1 MNLKLNARNAGIS
14 THFPTLWELAE
25 QRISPEALDESRRA
39 VVPQRVHR
47 LREAHAATQPLP
59 LHLAGAV
66 TLTVTHQPLQVRVRA
81 PPNQAI
87 GERGGLAR
95 QPRPAT
101 AVDGGR
107 RAHHHQPPAA
117 DPHELP
123 PSAES
128 RGRREEVR
136 HRQRAAIRDGR

>member
-14 THFPTLWELAE
+14 THFPTLWGLAE
-25 QRISPEALDESRRA
+25 QRISSEALDESRRA
-39 VVPQRVHR
+39 DVPQRVHR
-47 LREAHAATQPLP
+47 LRETHEAPKPLTV
-59 LHLAGAV
+59 HLAGAV
-66 TLTVTHQPLQVRVRA
+66 TLAVTHQPLQVRVRA
-81 PPNQAI
+81 PHHQAI
-87 GERGGLAR
+87 GKRGGLAR
-95 QPRPAT
+95 QPRAAT

-107 RAHHHQPPAA
+107 RALNHQPPAT

-136 HRQRAAIRDGR
+136 HRQRAAI